1 MRLLG
6 YPYVEYDGRKS
17 MRSLADAITKLR
29 EEHHLGEGQHVVI
42 KTMGMSLPDGRLSGF
57 VAVLGPQQPDGTK
70 MVIFMPSSANFSGRT
85 TIGYRQTYMITDL
98 NDATS
103 DSDGNVELVDGRYLH
118 AIKLIPAPAHYDFAQ
133 TEHNIVEAAIGFME
147 GGHELWVP
155 RTPSVLIT

>member
-1 MRLLG
+1 
-6 YPYVEYDGRKS
+6 
-17 MRSLADAITKLR
+17 
-29 EEHHLGEGQHVVI
+29 
-42 KTMGMSLPDGRLSGF
+42 
-57 VAVLGPQQPDGTK
+57 
-70 MVIFMPSSANFSGRT
+70 
-85 TIGYRQTYMITDL
+85 MITDL